1 MKKSL
6 LVGVALAVIA
16 SAPAMAAPICS
27 GSFGLPREF
36 YSESDINDYNQQM
49 LRSYGVDASRVEIWG
64 GCIRA
69 YVRQPDGT
77 EEMQFFEPLN
87 FRRVG

>member
-1 MKKSL
+1 MNKSL
-6 LVGVALAVIA
+6 IFGVALAAIA
-16 SAPAMAAPICS
+16 STPTLAAPICS
-27 GSFGLPREF
+27 GSFGLPRDRF
-36 YSESDINDYNQQM
+36 SEAEINDYNQQM
-49 LRSYGVDASRVEIWG
+49 LRSYGVDASRVEIWS

>member
-6 LVGVALAVIA
+6 LVGIAIAAIA

-27 GSFGLPREF
+27 GTFSLPRDL
-36 YSESDINDYNQQM
+36 YSEADINDYNQQM
-49 LRSYGVDASRVEIWG
+49 LRSYGVDATRVEIWS